1 MSDIVTRL
9 RDDPTHAEVLGLAS
23 VTDTAS
29 INLMLGALCRMVREK
44 DSRSEE
50 RVD

>member
-1 MSDIVTRL
+1 MSDIFG
-9 RDDPTHAEVLGLAS
+9 DMTHTEQQEEITS
-23 VTDTAS
+23 VSDTALLF
-29 INLMLGALCRMVREK
+29 LMLGALCRMVREK